1 MTSSLDMYT
10 QTHIEPQINTMTL
23 HLRFQKYETVLG
35 FVLLSVIQVVI
46 ATSIHQAYKWVGLN
60 ATYTYSLCTFS

>member
-46 ATSIHQAYKWVGLN
+46 AASIHQAYK
-60 ATYTYSLCTFS
+60 